1 MMARVWLLVLGA
13 FAIMAS
19 AITLLIV
26 VPHAML
32 STVKPPP
39 ELKPYTAR
47 QLEGRGVYIANGCL
61 YCHSQQVRD
70 PAFTTDVDRG
80 WGSRGSVPAD
90 YYYDRPH
97 LMGTMRTGP
106 DLFNVGIRLPSEDW
120 HLIHLYD
127 PRAINTWSI
136 MPGFAYLFEE
146 KRAAD
151 VRPGDRVVNIPG
163 PRAPKGVV
171 VVAKPEAIALVDY
184 LISLKHDYPVS
195 DSAKATERM
204 VGDAPAPTTRTTAVA
219 GGANGGR

>member
-1 MMARVWLLVLGA
+1 MMARLWLLALGA

-19 AITLLIV
+19 AICLLVV
-26 VPHAML
+26 VPQTML
-32 STVKPPP
+32 RTVQAPP
-39 ELKPYTAR
+39 ELKPYTER
-47 QLEGRGVYIANGCL
+47 QLAGRQVYIANGCL

-90 YYYDRPH
+90 YVYDRPH

-106 DLFNVGIRLPSEDW
+106 DLMNVGQRLPSEDW

-136 MPGFAYLFEE
+136 MPGFPYLFEE
-146 KRAAD
+146 KRSAD
-151 VRPGDRVVNIPG
+151 VRPGERVVTIPG

-184 LISLKHDYPVS
+184 LISLKRDYPVP
-195 DSAKATERM
+195 DSARATERM
-204 VGDAPAPTTRTTAVA
+204 VGDAS
-219 GGANGGR
+219 GSGASNGGGGHGGH